1 MSQRPRSTVRDFFA
15 GVRLLGTGL
24 RLWITD
30 PKLMLFGAIPAL
42 IVGAVYAAG
51 ITALALNFNRLVESI
66 ASFAADAEPWIY
78 DLVIILV
85 GVALFAIAALLV
97 VYTFVAVTLAVGDPF
112 YERIWRRV
120 EERLGEAPT
129 GPETGFWK
137 TVGDSLGFLFA
148 TIGTSI
154 LILVIGFIPI
164 VGQIAGPV
172 LGALFGGWFL
182 TLELAA
188 RPFEKRHLTA
198 RDRRAALGARRATS
212 VGFGVAVWLVFLIPF
227 GAVIVMP
234 AAVAGATVLGRQALG
249 IPGALSPKRAQQPAH
264 PQP

>member
-1 MSQRPRSTVRDFFA
+1 MSHTPSRPRTTVKDFFA

-30 PKLMLFGAIPAL
+30 PKLMLFGAIPAF
-42 IVGAVYAAG
+42 IVAAVYAVG
-51 ITALALNFNRLVESI
+51 ITALVLNFDRLVGWA
-66 ASFAADAEPWIY
+66 ASFSADADPWVH
-78 DLVIILV
+78 DLVTILI
-85 GVALFAIAALLV
+85 GIAIFAIAGLLI

-112 YERIWRRV
+112 YEKIWQRV
-120 EERLGEAPT
+120 EERLGNAPT
-129 GPETGFWK
+129 GEETGFWK
-137 TVGDSLGFLFA
+137 TVGDSIGFLFA
-148 TIGTSI
+148 TIGTSL
-154 LILVIGFIPI
+154 LILVIGFIPL

-172 LGALFGGWFL
+172 LGAMFGGWFL

-188 RPFEKRHLTA
+188 RPFEKRGLTA

-212 VGFGVAVWLVFLIPF
+212 IGFGVAVWLVFLIPF

-249 IPGALSPKRAQQPAH
+249 IPGALSQKGQQP
-264 PQP
+264 QS